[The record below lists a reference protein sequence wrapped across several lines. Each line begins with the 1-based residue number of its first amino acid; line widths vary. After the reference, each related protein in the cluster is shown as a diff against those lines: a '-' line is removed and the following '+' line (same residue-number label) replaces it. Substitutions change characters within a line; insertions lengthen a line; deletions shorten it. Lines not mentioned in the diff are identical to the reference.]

1 MTAVRKIELVRF
13 DPDSSAEVDELKRQR
28 VLCGWGLQNVE
39 TWRDQ
44 VRRGVKNLYWIFPT
58 DRASWTTPA
67 VEPINHTAEP
77 GPPPPDPSFQP
88 IGHVSVDWEDYDP
101 NEATLCDRANGVCTL
116 ASFFILVSQ
125 QGKGLGS
132 LVMKEME
139 AMAVVDLD
147 AKAITLNTVDGE
159 FASQPW
165 WWEQQG
171 LPYSSKTRNNEDWYK
186 RLGYT
191 PYKRAVP
198 RYPCKTV
205 DGRDILLESV
215 FMRKELRWN

>member
-1 MTAVRKIELVRF
+1 MRSQLRHISDVGRTADLLIG
-13 DPDSSAEVDELKRQR
+13 Q
-28 VLCGWGLQNVE
+28 
-39 TWRDQ
+39 
-44 VRRGVKNLYWIFPT
+44 NLYWIFPT

-132 LVMKEME
+132 CV
-139 AMAVVDLD
+139 
-147 AKAITLNTVDGE
+147 
-159 FASQPW
+159 AS
-165 WWEQQG
+165 
-171 LPYSSKTRNNEDWYK
+171 SSLACSARPDSPKSSRT
-186 RLGYT
+186 
-191 PYKRAVP
+191 A
-198 RYPCKTV
+198 
-205 DGRDILLESV
+205 SS
-215 FMRKELRWN
+215 